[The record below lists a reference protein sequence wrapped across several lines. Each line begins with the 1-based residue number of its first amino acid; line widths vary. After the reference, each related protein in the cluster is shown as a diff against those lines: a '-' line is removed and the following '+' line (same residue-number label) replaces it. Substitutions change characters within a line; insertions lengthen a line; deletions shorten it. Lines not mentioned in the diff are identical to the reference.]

1 MTVDTASPRPPAP
14 VAGPDAPGPG
24 RIGPL
29 LLVLGLLVIVRI
41 AFAATYSAN
50 VGGDGNN
57 YLQMMASGRSNLV
70 HAGGYPLLARH
81 PLHWISPSPPSPRT
95 LETGLDRLAALQ
107 QAVALASLVLLAVT
121 VRRFFGSFAA
131 GLFLALA
138 GLHVGFVAAT
148 HSVYPEWLQASL
160 VGLLVALS
168 LRASASDRALHRTL
182 LVASAALVGAVAYL
196 VKYNSLP
203 WLFFPLALVALDRRA
218 LKEKALQGVV
228 AAALFLGTVEA
239 YRWFH
244 HLPTTGARRLSY
256 DKAWVL
262 LASLK
267 EVVPG
272 DRPAPEAGLDS
283 KRLLLLNAL
292 LPWENANAF
301 AFGSVTSVSPR
312 SAEYRSR
319 YAWILTADE
328 ATVDAMLAKT
338 PPSRSWDWHHAF
350 SPTTWCL
357 GLEEGDALGV
367 RVWFEQVR
375 AFPGRF
381 LAKTLS
387 HAWDAATKRR
397 NWYEGFPF
405 PVASDL
411 SGPCFLPHSPNHVR
425 YSDACAERIWPY
437 TLVWNP
443 AGYVVWSP
451 GGSAF
456 LGACRAV
463 ALVPVWLWSLLL
475 AGGAPLAV
483 ILARRGLVS
492 SWSARVHL
500 TLALFVAGFVV
511 ASCAVYLYRPQKEH
525 VSILPMIC
533 LCLALSTD
541 RVRLALGARS
551 SRSR

>member
-1 MTVDTASPRPPAP
+1 MTVDTTPTPSPAP
-14 VAGPDAPGPG
+14 VAGAGAPGPN
-24 RIGPL
+24 RVGPL
-29 LLVLGLLVIVRI
+29 LVILGLLVLVRI

-81 PLHWISPSPPSPRT
+81 PLHWLSPSSPSPRT
-95 LETGLDRLAALQ
+95 LQQGLDRLAALQ
-107 QAVALASLVLLAVT
+107 QAAALAALVLLAST

-131 GLFLALA
+131 GLFLTLA
-138 GLHVGFVAAT
+138 GLHVGFLAAT
-148 HSVYPEWLQASL
+148 HSIYPEWLQAAL
-160 VGLLVALS
+160 VCVLVALS
-168 LRASASDRALHRTL
+168 LRASASERTAHRTL
-182 LVASAALVGAVAYL
+182 LVAAAAFVGAVAYL

-203 WLFFPLALVALDRRA
+203 WLLFPLVLVALDRRP
-218 LKEKALQGVV
+218 LREKAMQAAV

-239 YRWFH
+239 YRHFH

-272 DRPAPEAGLDS
+272 DRPAAEAGLDS

-328 ATVDAMLAKT
+328 ASVDAMLAKT
-338 PPSRSWDWHHAF
+338 PPSPTWDWHHAF

-387 HAWDAATKRR
+387 HAWEAATKRR

-405 PVASDL
+405 PVVSDL
-411 SGPCFLPHSPNHVR
+411 SEPCFLPLSANHVR
-425 YSDACAERIWPY
+425 YSDACAQRIWPY

-443 AGYVVWSP
+443 AGYRVWSP
-451 GGSAF
+451 GANVF

-463 ALVPVWLWSLLL
+463 ALVPVWLCSLLL
-475 AGGAPLAV
+475 AAGVPLAAL
-483 ILARRGLVS
+483 LARRGHITP
-492 SWSARVHL
+492 WSARVHV
-500 TLALFVAGFVV
+500 TLVLFVAGFVV
-511 ASCAVYLYRPQKEH
+511 ASCAIYLYRPQKEH

-533 LCLALSTD
+533 LSLALATD
-541 RVRLALGARS
+541 RVRLAMAARPP
-551 SRSR
+551 RPR